1 MIFDYFKKRRE
12 ARAAEIRAQEE
23 RIRETTRKQRE
34 AARQIVDSQ
43 TRTRSTTRSSYTDDT
58 PYIAPSYSSY
68 SSSSWSDSSSSSSYD
83 SGSSSSCDSG
93 GGGGGGC
100 D

>member
-12 ARAAEIRAQEE
+12 ARAAQIREQEE
-23 RIRETTRKQRE
+23 RIRETTKRRRE
-34 AARQIVDSQ
+34 DARQLVESSS
-43 TRTRSTTRSSYTDDT
+43 RSRSTYDDT
-58 PYIAPSYSSY
+58 PYVAPNYSTYDSA
-68 SSSSWSDSSSSSSYD
+68 STWSDSSSSSSYD
-83 SGSSSSCDSG
+83 SGSSSCDSG